1 MCGIISV
8 RVGAKVNLSLDVKQK
23 RSDGYHGISSIFHSL
38 ALSDMLT
45 IKKATKKSLATNN
58 PLVPSDDNNLV
69 LKALRQLELYTDT
82 VLNCAFTLQKEI
94 PLAAGLGGGSADAA
108 GALLLANKLF
118 ELNLSPEE
126 LRLIALKVGADVPF
140 MLTGG
145 AALVEGIGE
154 KITPLMAA
162 PKWGILL
169 IKPPFGI
176 KTAEAY
182 KLLDRS
188 QLEHFDEK
196 DLINALKVKDYRKL
210 GLSLGN
216 SFTLP
221 LIKECPSLNLII
233 STLKEIGLKQVSLS
247 GSGPTI
253 FALTEDQNTARVLTE
268 KLSKKLPNWYYPEN
282 HGQSDLILKGKDI
295 KPWLYFTQL
304 SKEGWQLNKE

>member
-1 MCGIISV
+1 MCGIISL
-8 RVGAKVNLSLDVKQK
+8 RVGAKINLSLDVRKK
-23 RSDGYHGISSIFHSL
+23 RLDGYHEISSIFHSL

-45 IKKATKKSLATNN
+45 IKKATKKSLTTNN
-58 PLVPSDDNNLV
+58 PLLPSGDNNLV
-69 LKALRQLELYTDT
+69 LKALRQLEHYTDT
-82 VLNCAFTLQKEI
+82 TLNCAFTLRKEI

-118 ELNLSPEE
+118 DLNLSLER
-126 LRLIALKVGADVPF
+126 LKLIALEVGADVPF

-145 AALVEGIGE
+145 AALVEGVGE
-154 KITPLMAA
+154 KITPLKPA
-162 PKWGILL
+162 PEWGILL

-188 QLEHFDEK
+188 QLEHFDEEN
-196 DLINALKVKDYRKL
+196 IIQALKTKDYHKL

-221 LIKECPSLNLII
+221 LIRECPSLNLII
-233 STLKEIGLKQVSLS
+233 TTLKEMGLQRVCLS

-253 FALTEDQNTARVLTE
+253 FALTEDQNTALVLKE
-268 KLSKKLPNWYYPEN
+268 RLSKKLPNWYYPEN
-282 HGQSDLILKGKDI
+282 HGKSDLIIKGQDI
-295 KPWLYFTQL
+295 KPWLYFTHL
-304 SKEGWQLNKE
+304 SKEGWQSIPE